1 MSDDN
6 IVIELVN
13 ILKDVTEHTS
23 VTMER
28 LTQIQNLCQN
38 IPEAKLLTEQMNKDL
53 SDLFKLVRLI
63 LENLQQNNFQC
74 PGKKHMDEI
83 KTGSDSF
90 IAVIRKVEDEM
101 IDFRI
106 NINKLTIVPKIMLYS
121 LCGSVLLNVLFVI
134 PQLRDVIIKLIK

>member
-6 IVIELVN
+6 ITIELVN

-38 IPEAKLLTEQMNKDL
+38 IPEAKMLTEQINKEL
-53 SDLFKLVRLI
+53 SNLFKLVRLI
-63 LENLQQNNFQC
+63 LENLQQNNFLC
-74 PGKKHMDEI
+74 PGKKHIDEI
-83 KTGSDSF
+83 SKESDSF
-90 IAVIRKVEDEM
+90 ISALKKVEEEI

-106 NINKLTIVPKIMLYS
+106 NINDLTVVPKAMLYA
-121 LCGSVLLNVLFVI
+121 LCGSVLLNVVFVI
-134 PQLRDVIIKLIK
+134 PQLKEVIVRLIK